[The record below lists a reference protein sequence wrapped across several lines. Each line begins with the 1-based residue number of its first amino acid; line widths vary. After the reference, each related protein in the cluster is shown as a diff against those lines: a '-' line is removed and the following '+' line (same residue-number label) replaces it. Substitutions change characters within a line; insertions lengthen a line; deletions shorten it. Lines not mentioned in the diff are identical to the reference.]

1 MEQRCETYGGGCSAM
16 RMIAAA
22 MRRLVPVLP
31 LCLFAARSGAGAG
44 RGDGHGAP
52 PGTAAARTALTVLC
66 AALMGTLLGACGSA
80 PVAPPVAHRASPP
93 AGLTTPAAPAAP
105 QPCASLPGAQARWLP
120 MADGGRLEA
129 NTAGSGAEAVVFLH
143 EIGRAGMCGFAPYAA
158 WLIQHYPVQ
167 VVLVNRCGYG
177 LSDCH
182 SPADSTDIR
191 AETEPAVSWV
201 RSNGART
208 VTLVGASGGGGDA
221 IEAAALVPGV
231 SAVVDL
237 SGDVNDTSADN
248 NVLPQRV
255 TVPALL
261 VVAPDDPYCSIA
273 VMQSI
278 YAQIAAPVKRLI
290 IESQLPGVHGWD
302 LLLDDNQQ
310 PRPMASVVADWVVR
324 AGS

>member
-1 MEQRCETYGGGCSAM
+1 
-16 RMIAAA
+16 
-22 MRRLVPVLP
+22 
-31 LCLFAARSGAGAG
+31 
-44 RGDGHGAP
+44 
-52 PGTAAARTALTVLC
+52 
-66 AALMGTLLGACGSA
+66 
-80 PVAPPVAHRASPP
+80 
-93 AGLTTPAAPAAP
+93 
-105 QPCASLPGAQARWLP
+105 
-120 MADGGRLEA
+120 MADRGRLEA
-129 NTAGSGAEAVVFLH
+129 NTAGSGAAAVVFLH

-177 LSDCH
+177 ASDCAR
-182 SPADSTDIR
+182 PADTFDIR
-191 AETEPAVSWV
+191 AETEPAVAWA
-201 RSNGART
+201 RANGAHT

-237 SGDVNDTSADN
+237 SGDVNDTSPDN
-248 NVLPQRV
+248 NVLAPKV

-261 VVAPDDPYCSIA
+261 AVAPNDPYCSIA

-278 YAQIAAPVKRLI
+278 YAQIAAPVKRLL

-310 PRPMASVVADWVVR
+310 PRPLASVVADWAVR